1 MALPYHDSLSS
12 IFLALFALENQ
23 SNKEPVKSITERY
36 IKNKPSTIL
45 AVLGAHYDRQMQEIT
60 KMATIRT
67 ENTHSAS
74 LPDQIQRSEVLLR
87 NKHGSHWPRISS
99 QSPYFTGWH
108 ILLNRNETEVLQ
120 NTSTEQRDEKER
132 LFPQNPAEKWNKL
145 SPEHWGAEKLKGNL
159 VRLLPG

>member
-67 ENTHSAS
+67 ENAHSAS

-99 QSPYFTGWH
+99 QGSYFTTAGTSCWLGTKQRRFKTH
-108 ILLNRNETEVLQ
+108 RPDREMRKRGCYFRIQQQ
-120 NTSTEQRDEKER
+120 NWINWAPNIGE
-132 LFPQNPAEKWNKL
+132 
-145 SPEHWGAEKLKGNL
+145 LKSSKRTGSDS
-159 VRLLPG
+159 

>member
-60 KMATIRT
+60 KMATI
-67 ENTHSAS
+67 
-74 LPDQIQRSEVLLR
+74 
-87 NKHGSHWPRISS
+87 
-99 QSPYFTGWH
+99 
-108 ILLNRNETEVLQ
+108 
-120 NTSTEQRDEKER
+120 
-132 LFPQNPAEKWNKL
+132 
-145 SPEHWGAEKLKGNL
+145 
-159 VRLLPG
+159 